1 MKVRRT
7 LAEQTET
14 LTGARMAQD
23 SQTFPHMNVEPTQ
36 PLNVDATDQEYT
48 YFEQKVAK
56 RFVQLLGGM
65 ERARRILEK
74 MNGNDAGTSIQ
85 DIANMIPDV
94 KLQNVHNMSSLYNPS
109 AVK

>member
-36 PLNVDATDQEYT
+36 PLNVDASDQEFT
-48 YFEQKVAK
+48 YFEKKVAT
-56 RFVQLLGGM
+56 RFVQLLGGT

-74 MNGNDAGTSIQ
+74 MSNQTGTSIQ
-85 DIANMIPDV
+85 DIANMIPDI